1 MPGKGNTVK
10 AQLKESSIK
19 ESVFTKMKRLQDKDE
34 IKILENDQVKID
46 IEVEAKTD
54 EIKNLKTEK
63 PVNKISS
70 TIIAPSTKALRT
82 IRTIKTAAKDPEVTE
97 DLGEEVHEWPEL
109 QHDFPALE
117 SLDLEMLRVGTKARR
132 KSRLKTRWLPNPCHS
147 CLDDCCVP
155 SPLRGVDD
163 STKKYKLKL
172 DEKVLR
178 MIDSCEDSLV
188 QSGIKESGEHV
199 AVPTDETK
207 PVETPWSNG
216 SLRLA
221 KSLRQ
226 PSMGQLNPL
235 TTIMPE
241 GLNVVAENDWDEIEF
256 AVDSGATETVMNCDM
271 LSRIKV
277 MPSWGSQNGVQYEV
291 ANGVKIDNEGEKVF
305 DGWTEEGLGRKVRAQ
320 VCDVNKA
327 LMSVRKIVAAG
338 NRVIFDEEGSGGS
351 FIEDKQTLERVKL
364 EDRNGMYM
372 VKLWVKSD
380 F

>member
-1 MPGKGNTVK
+1 
-10 AQLKESSIK
+10 
-19 ESVFTKMKRLQDKDE
+19 
-34 IKILENDQVKID
+34 
-46 IEVEAKTD
+46 
-54 EIKNLKTEK
+54 
-63 PVNKISS
+63 
-70 TIIAPSTKALRT
+70 
-82 IRTIKTAAKDPEVTE
+82 
-97 DLGEEVHEWPEL
+97 
-109 QHDFPALE
+109 
-117 SLDLEMLRVGTKARR
+117 
-132 KSRLKTRWLPNPCHS
+132 
-147 CLDDCCVP
+147 
-155 SPLRGVDD
+155 
-163 STKKYKLKL
+163 
-172 DEKVLR
+172 
-178 MIDSCEDSLV
+178 
-188 QSGIKESGEHV
+188 
-199 AVPTDETK
+199 
-207 PVETPWSNG
+207 
-216 SLRLA
+216 
-221 KSLRQ
+221 
-226 PSMGQLNPL
+226 MGQLNPL